1 MRARSGDSRTRYVP
15 AGLSV
20 VVLASAVASGD
31 VASWG
36 AFAASAAIAV
46 VAVRRGTTVLAGQ
59 LLPFA
64 VSIALLGVC
73 GAGLDQ
79 SEGVQ
84 GWQSVVAVGA
94 YPFLARALRGLVTAH
109 RRVRDADV
117 LVEAALVG
125 TAVGIVLHVVL
136 GSWRD
141 RTIAT
146 AWGDAAGALPAML
159 VALDVALLV
168 IGARSLRT
176 RGAWRGPLGILHVGL
191 TLLLLAHLWQEV
203 QSSQA
208 RAGGALGSVLAVLAL
223 LALGAAAVHPASAT
237 EPLQPLDQP
246 KLFSTSHAAIVVVAL
261 LAAPVV
267 LVVQAVREVAASATV
282 ATGATI
288 SGAIL
293 AGYLVGLLRER
304 ADTELQATHDALTG
318 LPNRTLVVDRLERAI
333 AHARRGET
341 SCAVLFVDL
350 DRFKDINDTF
360 GHAAGDELLEAV
372 ASRLTRCV
380 RDEDTVARLS
390 GDEFVLLLPH
400 LDEPELALDV
410 ARRILD
416 ALGTPM
422 TVAGERML
430 VAGSIG
436 IATYPADGATPE
448 ALLESADAAMY
459 RAKEAPGNSWE
470 VFSGQMATDARER
483 LRTESALLDGIG
495 RGELVL
501 HYQPVVDLVT
511 GRTIG
516 AEALMRWQ
524 HPERGLLPPSEFIP
538 IAERS
543 DLIVTLGEW
552 AIFEACRELRRWRDL
567 GFGGMSIAVNASTR
581 QFGRGLTSTVSAALR
596 ATGANPEDLVVELTE
611 STIVDDT
618 DAVAETLT
626 ELRQLGVRSAIDD
639 FGTGYCG
646 LRYLSAL
653 PVASL
658 KIDRSFVQTM
668 TPSGAAIV
676 AATIAMGKSLGLTL
690 VAEGV
695 ETPEQQR
702 FLASQGCERAQGYL
716 FGRPM
721 PADDLVD
728 RLRSERGVAGR
739 QAVIESHAGPARER
753 TFDEPARR
761 EPVTERA
768 GTLDLVVR

>member
-1 MRARSGDSRTRYVP
+1 MRASRGGGRSRFVP
-15 AGLSV
+15 ACLTLALIGMTLTGSGSLSWGA
-20 VVLASAVASGD
+20 VLASAAVAAVALRSGT
-31 VASWG
+31 G
-36 AFAASAAIAV
+36 
-46 VAVRRGTTVLAGQ
+46 VLAGQ
-59 LLPFA
+59 LVPLA
-64 VSIALLGVC
+64 ASLALLGIC

-79 SEGVQ
+79 SGGMQ
-84 GWQSVVAVGA
+84 GWQSVAAVAA
-94 YPFLARALRGLVTAH
+94 YPFLARALRGVVTAH

-125 TAVGIVLHVVL
+125 TAVGIVLHVAL

-141 RTIAT
+141 HTYAT
-146 AWGDAAGALPAML
+146 AWGEAVGALPAML

-176 RGAWRGPLGILHVGL
+176 RGAWRGPLGILHAGL
-191 TLLLLAHLWQEV
+191 GCMFLAHLWQSV
-203 QSSQA
+203 QSSLG
-208 RAGGALGSVLAVLAL
+208 RTGGAPAEALAL
-223 LALGAAAVHPASAT
+223 LALLTLAAAAVHPASRA

-267 LVVQAVREVAASATV
+267 LIVQAVREVAASATV

-304 ADTELQATHDALTG
+304 AETEIQATHDALTG

-333 AHARRGET
+333 AHARRGGT

-372 ASRLTRCV
+372 AARLSGCV

-400 LDEPELALDV
+400 LAEAESALDV

-416 ALGTPM
+416 ALGSPM
-422 TVAGERML
+422 TIAGERML
-430 VAGSIG
+430 VAGSVG
-436 IATYPADGATPE
+436 IATYPSDGSTPE

-459 RAKEAPGNSWE
+459 RAKETPGNSWE
-470 VFSGQMATDARER
+470 LFSGQMATDARER
-483 LRTESALLDGIG
+483 LRTEAALLDGIG

-501 HYQPVVDLVT
+501 HYQPVVDLAT

-516 AEALMRWQ
+516 AEALMRWV
-524 HPERGLLPPSEFIP
+524 HPERGLLPPAEFIP

-552 AIFEACRELRRWRDL
+552 AIFEACRELRHWHDL
-567 GFGGMSIAVNASTR
+567 GFPGVSIAVNASTR
-581 QFGRGLTSTVSAALR
+581 QFGRGLTSTVAAALR
-596 ATGANPEDLVVELTE
+596 ETGADPDDLVIELTE

-626 ELRQLGVRSAIDD
+626 DLRQLGVRSAIDD

-676 AATIAMGKSLGLTL
+676 AATIAMGRSLGLTL

-695 ETPEQQR
+695 ETPDQQR
-702 FLASQGCERAQGYL
+702 FLLDQGCERAQGFL

-721 PADDLVD
+721 PAEDLVD
-728 RLRSERGVAGR
+728 RLRTERGDVLRVVPPAP
-739 QAVIESHAGPARER
+739 PAREASV
-753 TFDEPARR
+753 EVPSEALGLA
-761 EPVTERA
+761 V
-768 GTLDLVVR
+768 G

>member
-1 MRARSGDSRTRYVP
+1 MRATSAHGRSRFVPVGLALPVVAMAVTSGAPSAWAAAAASVVIAGVSVRSGT
-15 AGLSV
+15 A
-20 VVLASAVASGD
+20 VLAS
-31 VASWG
+31 
-36 AFAASAAIAV
+36 
-46 VAVRRGTTVLAGQ
+46 Q

-64 VSIALLGVC
+64 VSVALLGIC

-79 SEGVQ
+79 TDGMQ
-84 GWQSVVAVGA
+84 GWQSAAAVAA
-94 YPFLARALRGLVTAH
+94 YPFLARALRGVVNAH

-125 TAVGIVLHVVL
+125 TAVGIVLHVLL
-136 GSWRD
+136 GSWREQ
-141 RTIAT
+141 TWAG
-146 AWGDAAGALPAML
+146 AWGDAVGALPATL

-168 IGARSLRT
+168 IGARSLRA
-176 RGAWRGPLGILHVGL
+176 RGAWRGPLGILHAGL
-191 TLLLLAHLWQEV
+191 AFLLLAHLWQGV
-203 QSSQA
+203 QSAQGHP
-208 RAGGALGSVLAVLAL
+208 GGAPASVLAGLGL
-223 LALGAAAVHPASAT
+223 LALAASAAHPGSAA

-246 KLFSTSHAAIVVVAL
+246 KLFSTSHAAIVATAL
-261 LAAPVV
+261 LAAPAM
-267 LVVQAVREVAASATV
+267 LIVQAVRGVAASATV
-282 ATGATI
+282 ATGATV

-333 AHARRGET
+333 SHARRGGT
-341 SCAVLFVDL
+341 SLAVLFVDL

-360 GHAAGDELLEAV
+360 GHAAGDELLGAV
-372 ASRLTRCV
+372 ATRLSRCV

-400 LDEPELALDV
+400 LAQPEDALEV

-416 ALGTPM
+416 SLGQP
-422 TVAGERML
+422 VAIAGERML

-436 IATYPADGATPE
+436 VATYPADGSTPDE
-448 ALLESADAAMY
+448 LLESADAAMY
-459 RAKEAPGNSWE
+459 RAKETPGNSWE
-470 VFSGQMATDARER
+470 LFSGQMATDARER

-501 HYQPVVDLVT
+501 HYQPVVELET
-511 GRTIG
+511 GRTVG
-516 AEALMRWQ
+516 AEALMRWN

-552 AIFEACRELRRWRDL
+552 AIQEACRELRHWRDL
-567 GFGGMSIAVNASTR
+567 GFGGISIAVNASTR
-581 QFGRGLTSTVSAALR
+581 QFAHGLSSTVAAALR
-596 ATGANPEDLVVELTE
+596 DTGADPENLVVELTE

-646 LRYLSAL
+646 LRYLSSL

-676 AATIAMGKSLGLTL
+676 AATNAMGKSLGLTL

-702 FLASQGCERAQGYL
+702 FLVGQGCERAQGYL

-721 PADDLVD
+721 PADDLID
-728 RLRSERGVAGR
+728 RLRTERGMGHPVAPVPR
-739 QAVIESHAGPARER
+739 APVPSALDRPAPPLPAPLVS
-753 TFDEPARR
+753 EPA
-761 EPVTERA
+761 EE
-768 GTLDLVVR
+768 LDLVSR